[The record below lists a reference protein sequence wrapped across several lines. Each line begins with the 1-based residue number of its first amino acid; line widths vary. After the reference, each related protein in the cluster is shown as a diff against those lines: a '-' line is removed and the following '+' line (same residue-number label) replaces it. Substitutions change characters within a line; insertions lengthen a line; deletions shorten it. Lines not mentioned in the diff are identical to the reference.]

1 MQAKNDYVYT
11 PASTDITIRWRKM
24 YGYVPA
30 SEQVRY
36 QKKWTEFRAL
46 TSRTLDD
53 VEVPPILG
61 VIQWQKRSKS

>member
-1 MQAKNDYVYT
+1 MEKNDYVYT

-30 SEQVRY
+30 SEQVKY
-36 QKKWTEFRAL
+36 QKKWADFRAI

-53 VEVPPILG
+53 VELPPILG

>member
-1 MQAKNDYVYT
+1 MEKNDYVYT

-30 SEQVRY
+30 SEQSRY
-36 QKKWTEFRAL
+36 QKKWADFRAI

-53 VEVPPILG
+53 VKVPPLLG